1 MTEGNPESIA
11 REIIDSNSYMTLGTA
26 DGAGEPWVSP
36 VWFATADY
44 REFFWVSR
52 PERRHS
58 RNLAER
64 PQLSIVIFNS
74 QVPINSG
81 EAVYMSAVADL
92 PADSE
97 LDRGLEVFSAR
108 SEAQGERRWTRADV
122 EGSAAVRVY
131 RATASEHFI
140 LSEDDDRIPVSLQ
153 AVGRSS
159 PAAPPRPG

>member
-1 MTEGNPESIA
+1 VSDRSPESIA

-26 DGAGEPWVSP
+26 DAAGMPWVSP

-44 REFFWVSR
+44 REFFWASD

-64 PQLSIVIFNS
+64 PHVSIVIFNS
-74 QVPINSG
+74 QVPIYSG
-81 EAVYMSAVADL
+81 QAVYMSAVADR
-92 PADSE
+92 PENSD
-97 LDRGLEVFSAR
+97 LDRGLEVFSDR

-122 EGSAAVRVY
+122 DGAADLRLY

-140 LSEDDDRIPVSLQ
+140 LGEGDDRIPVSL
-153 AVGRSS
+153 
-159 PAAPPRPG
+159 